1 MAPKP
6 EDYAGFRVPL
16 LVETEQY
23 RRAELL
29 TVPEWRGR
37 KVEVRAMNAGE
48 RINFLALTQ
57 LQALESGNVA
67 TDWGAVLPASVIPCV
82 WSPAFDS
89 RSGAWLPGASK
100 LRVFRWAD
108 WDAVSALPAPGLT
121 RVHARIMS
129 LSGFDKTDLSD
140 SYMRLTSD
148 GEFRLLFELAYE
160 WGYTV
165 TELAERMP
173 AWELSWWR
181 SYLTLRAWETKQAS
195 RSSGSGG
202 SEMSGFGGA
211 S

>member
-1 MAPKP
+1 MPPKP
-6 EDYAGFRVPL
+6 EDYTGFRVPL
-16 LVETEQY
+16 LTETGQW

-29 TVPEWRGR
+29 TVPEWRDR
-37 KVEVRAMNAGE
+37 TVEVRCMSAGE

-82 WSPAFDS
+82 WSPAYSERGD
-89 RSGAWLPGASK
+89 WLPGESTR
-100 LRVFRWAD
+100 RVFRWAD
-108 WDAVSALPAPGLT
+108 WDAVSALPAPGLQ
-121 RVHARIMS
+121 RVHSRVMV
-129 LSGFDKTDLSD
+129 LSGFEKADLSD

-160 WGYTV
+160 WGCTL

-195 RSSGSGG
+195 RSSGGG
-202 SEMSGFGGA
+202 RSEMSGFGAA